1 MARCSCDLLL
11 QLYGGQAIC
20 RRLAAESEPGISVRL
35 WHTGLM
41 GLGEVRPLA
50 GLRQLRPQR
59 WRAARRPRIWEE
71 LLFIAIAYQLYSL
84 IRNGVPTRAANA
96 FANAYAV
103 LGLER
108 ALRIDIEPALNTAM
122 AGVRWLSLGAAYW
135 YAIMHFVVTIGILV
149 WLWRAH
155 PLRYR
160 AARSVLMITNLVAL
174 IGFWAFPLA
183 PPRML
188 PGFVDTVARDHIWG
202 EFASAGVASAS
213 NQFAAMP
220 SMHVGWSL
228 WCGIVLLSLSRRRWV
243 QGFGVLYPTITVF
256 VIIGTA
262 NHYILDAVG
271 GLAAL
276 ACGLTI
282 QRLRSGQ
289 PALAAP
295 VVLPTPASRKYCDA
309 A

>member
-1 MARCSCDLLL
+1 MDRHRLLRVGSL
-11 QLYGGQAIC
+11 Q
-20 RRLAAESEPGISVRL
+20 R
-35 WHTGLM
+35 
-41 GLGEVRPLA
+41 
-50 GLRQLRPQR
+50 LRPQR

-71 LLFIAIAYQLYSL
+71 LLFIGIAYQLYSL
-84 IRNGVPTRAANA
+84 IRNGVPTREANA

-103 LGLER
+103 LGFER
-108 ALRIDIEPALNTAM
+108 ALRMDMEPAINTAM
-122 AGVRWLSLGAAYW
+122 AGIRWLSLAAAYW
-135 YAIMHFVVTIGILV
+135 YAIMHFVVTIGVLV

-174 IGFWAFPLA
+174 IGFWAYPLA

-188 PGFVDTVARDHIWG
+188 PGFVDTVARDRIWG
-202 EFASAGVASAS
+202 EFASAGIASAS

-228 WCGIVLLSLSRRRWV
+228 WCAVVILGLSQRTWLRV
-243 QGFGVLYPTITVF
+243 FGVVYPTITLL

-262 NHYILDAVG
+262 NHYILDAAG

-276 ACGLTI
+276 GCGLVI
-282 QRLRSGQ
+282 QRLRSGRH
-289 PALAAP
+289 ALAP
-295 VVLPTPASRKYCDA
+295 PTLLPTAVPQRFCDA

>member
-1 MARCSCDLLL
+1 MDQSRALPR
-11 QLYGGQAIC
+11 GA
-20 RRLAAESEPGISVRL
+20 
-35 WHTGLM
+35 
-41 GLGEVRPLA
+41 
-50 GLRQLRPQR
+50 LRHLRPQR

-71 LLFIAIAYQLYSL
+71 LLFIGVAYYLYSV
-84 IRNGVPTRAANA
+84 IRNGVPTRAADA
-96 FANAYAV
+96 FANAYSV
-103 LGLER
+103 LSLER
-108 ALRIDIEPALNTAM
+108 DLNLDVEPAFNTAM
-122 AGVRWLSLGAAYW
+122 AGVRWLSFAAAAW
-135 YAIMHFVVTIGILV
+135 YALMHFVVTIGVLV
-149 WLWRAH
+149 WLWRSH

-174 IGFWAFPLA
+174 VGFWLYPLA

-202 EFASAGVASAS
+202 EYASAGLASAS

-228 WCGIVLLSLSRRRWV
+228 WCGIVILSLTRRRWLRLAA
-243 QGFGVLYPTITVF
+243 GLYPTITLY

-262 NHYILDAVG
+262 NHYVLDAVG

-276 ACGLTI
+276 ACGLAA
-282 QRLRSGQ
+282 QRLRSGR
-289 PALAAP
+289 PALAPP
-295 VVLPTPASRKYCDA
+295 VVLPTAVSRKIYDA

>member
-1 MARCSCDLLL
+1 MDSRVLPRS
-11 QLYGGQAIC
+11 
-20 RRLAAESEPGISVRL
+20 RLRY
-35 WHTGLM
+35 
-41 GLGEVRPLA
+41 
-50 GLRQLRPQR
+50 LRPQR
-59 WRAARRPRIWEE
+59 WTSARRPRIWEE
-71 LLFIAIAYQLYSL
+71 LLFIGVAYELYSL

-96 FANAYAV
+96 FANAYSV
-103 LGLER
+103 LSLER
-108 ALRIDIEPALNTAM
+108 GLHLDFEPAVNSAM
-122 AGVRWLSLGAAYW
+122 AGVHWLSLTAAYW
-135 YAIMHFVVTIGILV
+135 YAIMHFVVTIGVLV
-149 WLWRAH
+149 WLWRVH

-228 WCGIVLLSLSRRRWV
+228 WCGIVLLSLSRRRV
-243 QGFGVLYPTITVF
+243 VRLLGMLYPVITLL
-256 VIIGTA
+256 VIIGTG

-271 GLAAL
+271 GVTAF
-276 ACGLTI
+276 ACGLCV

-289 PALAAP
+289 SALASP
-295 VVLPTPASRKYCDA
+295 VTLPAASRTFCDA